1 MNRFGDKMFS
11 MAKRLP
17 ASLCAAV
24 ALLLAVHTPARAQGT
39 IRVVN
44 SNKDPKQKEETGVI
58 VLEGEL
64 IKAGTFIFRDN
75 IVTYKH
81 ENRSG
86 YPNKMKIDGMEFKK
100 DKPFELGFMPDFD
113 HAEILEQEC
122 GGKTELALVE
132 DELLLFLDQRK
143 VRDEGKFRI
152 VLSLVDP
159 DLGVQPIDESLR
171 RKPEKKTMPT
181 KMDLVKT
188 EKKTEELPAEQE
200 TEGRRTLPSKMD
212 LVRIEHEVEEQPEFT
227 IDPVTGKKKRTSKM
241 DLLTMKRK
249 RLPDLRLLFHY
260 TKPIPS
266 FYPTKK
272 LIYLYL
278 KVPTTLWS
286 MEDEEYDEE
295 LFRMDRPWFS
305 MPTDEEVRAMREW
318 ENSML
323 IDLLR
328 RIKGNP
334 AQTEQ

>member
-1 MNRFGDKMFS
+1 M
-11 MAKRLP
+11 
-17 ASLCAAV
+17 
-24 ALLLAVHTPARAQGT
+24 
-39 IRVVN
+39 
-44 SNKDPKQKEETGVI
+44 
-58 VLEGEL
+58 
-64 IKAGTFIFRDN
+64 
-75 IVTYKH
+75 
-81 ENRSG
+81 
-86 YPNKMKIDGMEFKK
+86 
-100 DKPFELGFMPDFD
+100 
-113 HAEILEQEC
+113 
-122 GGKTELALVE
+122 
-132 DELLLFLDQRK
+132 
-143 VRDEGKFRI
+143 
-152 VLSLVDP
+152 
-159 DLGVQPIDESLR
+159 
-171 RKPEKKTMPT
+171 
-181 KMDLVKT
+181 
-188 EKKTEELPAEQE
+188 
-200 TEGRRTLPSKMD
+200 PSKMD
-212 LVRIEHEVEEQPEFT
+212 LVRIKHEVEEQPEFT

-318 ENSML
+318 ENSMH